1 VANGAD
7 GADGADPI
15 GRISALHV
23 WSPDDTTPAAVDIIE
38 LDWGGAPGDRH
49 HGLTMRSGGRQY
61 PLYSRGTQI
70 HNYRQLSIIDTAE
83 LDAIAQALGLP
94 ELAPGTIA
102 ENITTSGLPDLTSL
116 PPMTRLAFGDS
127 PGEGAVIVT
136 GGEND
141 PCVIAGRMVAARYAS
156 RAESFPKA
164 AIHRRGLTGWVEH
177 PGPVRIGDRVT
188 VL

>member
-1 VANGAD
+1 MGEV
-7 GADGADPI
+7 I
-15 GRISALHV
+15 GRIAALHV
-23 WSPDDTTPAAVDIIE
+23 WPTGDTVPIPHEFIE

-61 PLYSRGTQI
+61 PLYSKGTEI

-83 LDAIAQALGLP
+83 LQAIADALGVSDI
-94 ELAPGTIA
+94 APGTIA
-102 ENITTSGLPDLTSL
+102 DNITTTGLPDLTSL
-116 PPMTRLAFGDS
+116 PPMTRLAFGDE
-127 PGEGAVIVT
+127 PGEGAVVVT

-141 PCVIAGRMVAARYAS
+141 PCVIAGRMVASRYGS

-164 AIHRRGLTGWVEH
+164 AMHRRGLTGWVER
-177 PGPVRIGDRVT
+177 PGLIRVGDRIT

>member
-1 VANGAD
+1 MT
-7 GADGADPI
+7 
-15 GRISALHV
+15 GRVIALHV
-23 WSPDDTTPAAVDIIE
+23 WSPDDTIPAPVDMID

-49 HGLTMRSGGRQY
+49 HGRTMRSGGRQY
-61 PLYSRGTQI
+61 PLYSRGTEI

-102 ENITTSGLPDLTSL
+102 DNITTSGLPDLTSL

-127 PGEGAVIVT
+127 PGEGPVIIT

-141 PCVIAGRMVAARYAS
+141 PCVIAGRMVAARYG
-156 RAESFPKA
+156 
-164 AIHRRGLTGWVEH
+164 RRGETFPHTAIPPRGV
-177 PGPVRIGDRVT
+177 
-188 VL
+188 

>member
-1 VANGAD
+1 MAD
-7 GADGADPI
+7 VTDPI
-15 GRISALHV
+15 GRITALHV
-23 WSPDDTTPAAVDIIE
+23 WSPDDAAATPVDAID

-49 HGLTMRSGGRQY
+49 HGTTMRSGGRQY
-61 PLYSRGTQI
+61 PLYSRGTEI
-70 HNYRQLSIIDTAE
+70 MNHRQLSIIDSAE
-83 LDAIAQALGLP
+83 LAAIAEALGLP

-102 ENITTSGLPDLTSL
+102 DNITTTGLPLLTSL
-116 PPMTRLAFGDS
+116 SPMTRLAFGDS

-141 PCVIAGRMVAARYAS
+141 PCVIAGRMVAARYGT

-164 AIHRRGLTGWVEH
+164 AMHRRGLTGWVER
-177 PGPVRIGDRVT
+177 PGRVRVRDRVT